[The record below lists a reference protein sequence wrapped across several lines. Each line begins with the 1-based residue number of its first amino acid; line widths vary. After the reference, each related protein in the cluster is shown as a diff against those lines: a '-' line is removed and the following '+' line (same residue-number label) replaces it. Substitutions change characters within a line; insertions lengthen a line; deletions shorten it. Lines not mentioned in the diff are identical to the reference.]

1 MNDMATVLPTI
12 VRKNGHDYFQI
23 RNGQRT
29 YLFQQK
35 VGNRIVGFEVFLKI
49 VKPQRQVNG
58 IDLPE
63 LEKFPHNEG
72 FGIWAWSFYT
82 LEKALLKFNKLDGI
96 CEEQT
101 FRVEH
106 AK

>member
-63 LEKFPHNEG
+63 LEKFPHNET
-72 FGIWAWSFYT
+72 FEKWAWSFYSI
-82 LEKALLKFNKLDGI
+82 EKATTKFLELEHLEGRNKNSL
-96 CEEQT
+96 
-101 FRVEH
+101 
-106 AK
+106 